1 MNPKRMPRKRNKKR
15 AIAKTPIKLAKKA
28 KGVLDNSLVKG
39 SALRPH
45 VKAGLAAVL
54 AIDHPLIPPNQRQRV
69 SDSLDLDDAM
79 RPTLPNAN
87 RWDYLLGILDTGA
100 IVALEPHSATDHE
113 VRVLIAKK
121 REAIAFLAAHLNPG
135 SSVARWIWITHG
147 RVGFNR
153 MDRAIRQLDQAGIH
167 FQGRQLK
174 SFG

>member
-1 MNPKRMPRKRNKKR
+1 MARKGNRQK
-15 AIAKTPIKLAKKA
+15 AIAKAPRRLARKT
-28 KGVLDNSLVKG
+28 KGVLDNSLIQG

-45 VKAGLAAVL
+45 IKAGLGAVL
-54 AIDHPLIPPNQRQRV
+54 GVDRPLIPPVQSQRV
-69 SDSLDLDDAM
+69 SDSIDLDGAM

-113 VRVLIAKK
+113 VKVLIAKK
-121 REAIAFLAAHLNPG
+121 REAIIFLALHLNPG

-153 MDRAIRQLDQAGIH
+153 MDRAIRQLDQAGID
-167 FQGRQLK
+167 FQGKRLK